1 MNAIY
6 VTICSLFVLLGFE
19 IRYRQFGEEL
29 LKLRSKINR
38 LDEEV
43 IRLKEEIK
51 FKQDIYKEYNPPK

>member
-1 MNAIY
+1 MNVIY
-6 VTICSLFVLLGFE
+6 ITICGLFVLLGFE
-19 IRYRQFGEEL
+19 IRYRQIGEEL